1 MKSNDIIAD
10 ARIMHL
16 RELKS
21 SLADVKARLAKVEAE
36 RDLLTAHFSIGL
48 VALRDFERLPEGA
61 GLRIVDGWN
70 AILRLRNVSKLSS
83 EDISKLKKEYLAGL
97 GITPPAD
104 ADDSPG
110 PDNLPPVATWIVFDG
125 KVANSYRC
133 GECRVTYT
141 GGTGAHRADR
151 MILDFVNAARI
162 LGLDVSR
169 ITVETSD
176 RDLARHVAAAGAEI
190 ADGGRK
196 SAAVLENATQN
207 DEKVLDAK

>member
-1 MKSNDIIAD
+1 MIQYAAMKSNDIIAD
-10 ARIMHL
+10 ARVMHL
-16 RELKS
+16 RELRA
-21 SLADVKARLAKVEAE
+21 SLADAKARLAKVEAE
-36 RDLLTAHFSIGL
+36 RDLLAAHFSLGL

-83 EDISKLKKEYLAGL
+83 GDISRLKKEYLAGL
-97 GITPPAD
+97 GITPQSD
-104 ADDSPG
+104 ADDPSDAG
-110 PDNLPPVATWIVFDG
+110 NLPPVATWIIFDG

-133 GECRVTYT
+133 GGYRVTYT

-151 MILDFVNAARI
+151 MILDFVNAVRI

-176 RDLARHVAAAGAEI
+176 RDLVRHVLAAGAKTTI
-190 ADGGRK
+190 G
-196 SAAVLENATQN
+196 SI
-207 DEKVLDAK
+207 